1 VLKDLDQDLT
11 SGIKGLP
18 QRLGKKKSRII
29 CGALL
34 IVLTLTLNSAN
45 PNQLLL
51 IVGLIGALLTAISSD
66 KWIFKALMITAIVDV
81 ILLLEAAGTQI
92 SSIAV

>member
-1 VLKDLDQDLT
+1 V
-11 SGIKGLP
+11 
-18 QRLGKKKSRII
+18 
-29 CGALL
+29 
-34 IVLTLTLNSAN
+34 
-45 PNQLLL
+45 LL

-92 SSIAV
+92 GSITV